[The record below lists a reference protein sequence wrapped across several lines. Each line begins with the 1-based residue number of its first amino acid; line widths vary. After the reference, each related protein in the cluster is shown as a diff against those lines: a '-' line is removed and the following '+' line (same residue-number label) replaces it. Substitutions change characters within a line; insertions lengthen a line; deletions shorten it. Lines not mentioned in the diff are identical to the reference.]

1 MTERGARGSPGA
13 RPAGALSDSYL
24 PANRCGAIF
33 YRFLLPYT
41 HLHRE
46 KKKGFLWKEGSG
58 LLLPLRARGREGRA
72 LLHSFAPRQMRSKI
86 PAPGHT
92 CCASSLP
99 SCCCCCP
106 NRSLQVV
113 SGAPQVSGAAS
124 AAHSHQAMGFP
135 PRAPHRPWYSAACGH
150 CHLQRCAWPPRH
162 CPPCPLHPG
171 RGGRAA
177 GSDQRGGGRPG
188 AAALPVSKH
197 TSNPWHSKAAN
208 TSWCK
213 EGSPVPRAATST
225 REHPCVG
232 CQTPGHPACTRA
244 RDCTYKDMSWPPKGL
259 AGGTCIPC
267 CHSDVFGFS
276 QQQFPSLGDC
286 K

>member
-1 MTERGARGSPGA
+1 MCLNVKNHSANDRARGSWVSGSSACWGPV
-13 RPAGALSDSYL
+13 RQLFTSKQM
-24 PANRCGAIF
+24 RCHLLQVSVAIHS
-33 YRFLLPYT
+33 LA
-41 HLHRE
+41 HR
-46 KKKGFLWKEGSG
+46 KKKGFLWKEGLG
-58 LLLPLRARGREGRA
+58 LLLPLQARGREGRA

-197 TSNPWHSKAAN
+197 TSNP
-208 TSWCK
+208 
-213 EGSPVPRAATST
+213 
-225 REHPCVG
+225 
-232 CQTPGHPACTRA
+232 
-244 RDCTYKDMSWPPKGL
+244 
-259 AGGTCIPC
+259 
-267 CHSDVFGFS
+267 
-276 QQQFPSLGDC
+276 
-286 K
+286 

>member
-1 MTERGARGSPGA
+1 MCPNAKNHSTNDRVRGSWVSGSSACWGPV
-13 RPAGALSDSYL
+13 RQLFTSKQM
-24 PANRCGAIF
+24 RCHLLQVSVAIHS
-33 YRFLLPYT
+33 LA
-41 HLHRE
+41 HR

-58 LLLPLRARGREGRA
+58 LLLPLRAQGRDGRA
-72 LLHSFAPRQMRSKI
+72 LLHSFTPRQMRSKI

-99 SCCCCCP
+99 SCCCCYP

-135 PRAPHRPWYSAACGH
+135 PRA
-150 CHLQRCAWPPRH
+150 
-162 CPPCPLHPG
+162 
-171 RGGRAA
+171 
-177 GSDQRGGGRPG
+177 
-188 AAALPVSKH
+188 
-197 TSNPWHSKAAN
+197 AN

-225 REHPCVG
+225 GEHPCVG

-259 AGGTCIPC
+259 AGGICVPC
-267 CHSDVFGFS
+267 CHPDVFGFS